1 MLLITSYVLS
11 HLISR
16 AIDSISIS
24 QMMKVHFVFKMEAE
38 YLVYL

>member
-16 AIDSISIS
+16 AINTISVS
-24 QMMKVHFVFKMEAE
+24 QMMKVYFVFKMEAE
-38 YLVYL
+38 DLVYL